1 VDTLLNN
8 AVQSIQIGIEDFGSL
23 DPRRALS
30 TVRNLYAGIVLL
42 LKEELRRRSPPG
54 SNDAL
59 IKVNTR
65 FEEQSDGS
73 IRVVGRG
80 RKTVDL
86 AQIRE
91 RLTSIGTPLTVEQCE
106 RLWADLDKFSAL
118 RNDIEH
124 HHTEARKEEVKVVIA
139 IATALIRPIVA
150 DLLKENPQTLLGDD
164 CWTTMLKTAEVY
176 VEQKASCERTLA
188 GVKWSTASLFTAVP
202 FLRCGY
208 CESELIG
215 QNDPDN
221 VWQESVIFHCAACG
235 AEDSVDDS
243 EWLMM
248 AVLEAKGI
256 DPYHDPSDPDG
267 APTATCPE
275 CDHDGVVVEEAS
287 CALCGWEHSG
297 ECCAVCGGA
306 VSFEDDAEHAG
317 LCDYHFYIM
326 NKDD

>member
-8 AVQSIQIGIEDFGSL
+8 AVQSIQIGIEDLGSL

-30 TVRNLYAGIVLL
+30 AVRNVYAGIVLL
-42 LKEELRRRSPPG
+42 LKEELRRRSPHG

-59 IKVNTR
+59 IRANIR
-65 FEEQSDGS
+65 FEQQSDGPL
-73 IRVVGRG
+73 RVVGRG

-91 RLTSIGTPLTVEQCE
+91 RLTSIGTPLTVEQSK

-124 HHTEARKEEVKVVIA
+124 YRIDARKEEVNAVIA

-150 DLLKENPQTLLGDD
+150 DLLKEDPQTLLGDD

-176 VEQKASCERTLA
+176 AEQKAVCERTLA
-188 GVKWSTASLFTAVP
+188 GVRWNTAGLSAAIP
-202 FLRCGY
+202 FLRCGH
-208 CESELIG
+208 CESDLIS
-215 QNDPDN
+215 QNYPDN

-235 AEDSVDDS
+235 AEDSVDDA
-243 EWLMM
+243 EWLMT

-256 DPYHDPSDPDG
+256 DPYYDPSDPDG

-275 CDHDGVVVEEAS
+275 CDHDSVVVEEAS
-287 CALCGWEHSG
+287 CTLCGWEHSG
-297 ECCAVCGGA
+297 ECCAVCGGP
-306 VSFEDDAEHAG
+306 VSFEDEPSTRVYAT
-317 LCDYHFYIM
+317 IISI
-326 NKDD
+326 